1 MKQHLKRAVLLS
13 GIVCSCVISTF
24 GQTAN
29 ADTAY
34 TRVITQRAEKIVA
47 PLGIADAAQTAA
59 VRDIIVQQYRNLN
72 ALDTMQ
78 NAELKAAKRDKLH
91 KEYLSRLSARLSAQ
105 QVDQVKDGMTY
116 GVLPLTY
123 KGYMAMLPDLTEQQR
138 AQIMAWLVEAREHAI
153 DGGTSEEKH
162 RWFGKYKGKINNYLA
177 AAGYNMK
184 EAEAAWRKRMKT
196 RK

>member
-1 MKQHLKRAVLLS
+1 MKQHLKRAALLS
-13 GIVCSCVISTF
+13 GIICSCVISAF
-24 GQTAN
+24 GQTAD

-78 NAELKAAKRDKLH
+78 NAEMKAAKRDKLH